1 MLKGTQTDTANYL
14 IKQLP
19 KATVFLNKK
28 FEVVH
33 ASDQWI
39 NAFEFTDRDVT
50 GKKINQLFGKI
61 SKSWQKDLNEC
72 LKGITS
78 EVGIENHIDKNNN
91 EKWFEW
97 INLPW
102 YDEKENVIGV
112 IIQTEDVTQKILNE
126 LKLERLEDLLN
137 GKSEITKIGTW
148 EYDAVK
154 DSLYWSDMTK
164 SIHEVPLD
172 FEPNIDTGIN
182 FYKNGY
188 SRNTLS
194 MAIDLAM
201 REGKSWNEKLQLITA
216 KGNEIWVN
224 ASGKPLFK
232 NNKFIGLIGTFQDID
247 NQVLSEIKIRESEKL
262 LKTLIDNLP
271 INIYVKDINLRKI
284 LVNKAECEF
293 NGVDS
298 AEDLL
303 GKTDFDFLSKKSAQ
317 SATDE
322 EYEVINSLKPILS
335 REGICT
341 TKDGT
346 ETNFLCSK
354 IPLLNEDNEVG
365 GIIGMSLDIT
375 EKKNA
380 QKKFEEK
387 ERHFRSIF
395 NSSYQFTG
403 ILDID
408 GTFIEIND
416 TALDFANLKVED
428 IVGKK
433 FWDAYWWPVPDIIKD
448 GLKQV
453 IKAAAKGEFMRSEI
467 TVFDQNKNQVP
478 VDFTLKPIYNDK
490 NKVVSLLAEGR
501 MITEMVAAREKIKES
516 EQKFRTLYEMSP
528 VSFILYDFETGKI
541 LDFNP
546 SFESI
551 SGYDKKSIE
560 KINFWDFLH
569 NKNQQYREQIKN
581 ELENKRTFGPFEEK
595 LINKEGIE
603 YSVIINK
610 SLIVNKNGEKL
621 VWTIIQDIS
630 ESEKKERQIREER
643 KLLKTLID
651 NLPLNVYIKDTQSRK
666 ILVNQAECDYIGV
679 DSAEELLGK
688 SDFDLYDKEV
698 AQISRD
704 EDLKVMNTM
713 EPILGRET
721 INIKKDGAITTFLT
735 SKIPL
740 KAANGKITGLVGISL
755 DISDIKKKEEELKNL
770 IDVTSLQ
777 NKKLVNFAHI
787 VSHNLR
793 SHTANFSMLLE
804 FLVSEKDEEE
814 KQNLVNMLVKASDHL
829 LETLNNLN
837 EVVVINTNVS
847 LKKKNILL
855 NKEIKAVEKNL
866 SDFFKNK
873 NAKIINTIE
882 NDVKINAIP
891 AYLDSILMNLFT
903 NAIMY
908 KSPDRDP
915 IITLSSSRENGYI
928 ILSINDN
935 GLGIDLKKYGDK
947 LFGMYK
953 TFHDNADAKG
963 ISLFLSKNQM
973 EAMGGKITTS
983 SEVGKGTT
991 FNLHFNESN

>member
-1 MLKGTQTDTANYL
+1 MLKRSQIDPNNYL

-19 KATVFLNKK
+19 KATAFLNKK
-28 FEVVH
+28 LEVVY
-33 ASDQWI
+33 ASDLWI
-39 NAFEFTDRDVT
+39 KDFEFTN
-50 GKKINQLFGKI
+50 GKVIGEKI
-61 SKSWQKDLNEC
+61 SALIKHISKDLQKDFKDC
-72 LKGITS
+72 LKGN
-78 EVGIENHIDKNNN
+78 VGSGIKECYK
-91 EKWFEW
+91 EKDNPKTCTEW
-97 INLPW
+97 TNIPW
-102 YDEKENVIGV
+102 YDEKENIIGV
-112 IIQTEDVTQKILNE
+112 IVQTECITEKLNN
-126 LKLERLEDLLN
+126 KSNIERLQLLLQE
-137 GKSEITKIGTW
+137 KSTNANIGSW
-148 EYDAVK
+148 QYDAELN
-154 DSLYWSDMTK
+154 SLWWCHKTRQ
-164 SIHEVPLD
+164 IHEVDANFIPKIETCFD
-172 FEPNIDTGIN
+172 
-182 FYKNGY
+182 FYKEGH
-188 SRNTLS
+188 SKNTIS
-194 MAIDLAM
+194 MAFFEASEKGLPW
-201 REGKSWNEKLQLITA
+201 KEKLQIVTE
-216 KGNEIWVN
+216 KGNEKWIMTT
-224 ASGKPLFK
+224 GKPIYK
-232 NNKFIGLIGTFQDID
+232 DDKFMGLVGTFQDI
-247 NQVLSEIKIRESEKL
+247 NEQVITNKKTKENEL
-262 LKTLIDNLP
+262 LLRTLIDNLP
-271 INIYVKDINLRKI
+271 VNIYVKDMNLRKI
-284 LVNKAECEF
+284 LVNKAECEY

-298 AEDLL
+298 PEELL
-303 GKTDFDFLSKKSAQ
+303 GKTDFDFLSKKSAKL
-317 SATDE
+317 ATYE
-322 EYEVINSLKPILS
+322 EYEVINTLKPILS

-341 TKDGT
+341 SKDGT
-346 ETNFLCSK
+346 ETNFLSSK
-354 IPLLNEDNEVG
+354 IPLINEDNEVG

-375 EKKNA
+375 EKRNA
-380 QKKFEEK
+380 EKKLEEK
-387 ERHFRSIF
+387 DRYFRSIF

-408 GTFIEIND
+408 GTLIEIND

-433 FWDAYWWPVPDIIKD
+433 FWDAYWWPVPDFVKD
-448 GLKQV
+448 GLKQMV
-453 IKAAAKGEFMRSEI
+453 KAAAKGKFMRSEI
-467 TVFDQNKNQVP
+467 KVLDQNKNQVP
-478 VDFTLKPIYNDK
+478 VDFTLKPIYNDN

-501 MITEMVAAREKIKES
+501 MITEMVAAREKLKES
-516 EQKFRTLYEMSP
+516 ELKFRTLYEMSP

-569 NKNQQYREQIKN
+569 NKNQQYREQVKN
-581 ELENKRTFGPFEEK
+581 ELENKGIFGPFEEK
-595 LINKEGIE
+595 LINKDGIE

-610 SLIVNKNGEKL
+610 SLIVNKNGEKF

-651 NLPLNVYIKDTQSRK
+651 NLPLNVYIKDTQSIK
-666 ILVNQAECDYIGV
+666 ILVNQAECDYLGV

-713 EPILGRET
+713 EPILSRET
-721 INIKKDGAITTFLT
+721 TNIKKDGTITTFLT

-837 EVVVINTNVS
+837 EVVVINTNINR
-847 LKKKNILL
+847 KKKNIFL
-855 NKEIKAVEKNL
+855 NKEIKSVEKNL
-866 SDFFKNK
+866 SVLFKNK

-882 NDVKINAIP
+882 DDVKINAIP

-908 KSPDRDP
+908 KSPDRNP
-915 IITLSSSRENGYI
+915 IITLSSSRENGYT

-935 GLGIDLKKYGDK
+935 GLGIDLKKHGDK

-953 TFHDNADAKG
+953 TFHDNADSKG
-963 ISLFLSKNQM
+963 IGLFLSKNQM
-973 EAMGGKITTS
+973 EAMGGKIITA

-991 FNLHFNESN
+991 FNLHFNEDN

>member
-1 MLKGTQTDTANYL
+1 MLKRSQIDPNNYL

-19 KATVFLNKK
+19 KATAFLNKK
-28 FEVVH
+28 LEVVY
-33 ASDQWI
+33 ASDLWI
-39 NAFEFTDRDVT
+39 KDFEFTN
-50 GKKINQLFGKI
+50 GKVIGAKI
-61 SKSWQKDLNEC
+61 STLLKHISKDLQKDFQDC
-72 LKGITS
+72 LKGNNGSGIKEGYS
-78 EVGIENHIDKNNN
+78 ETGNP
-91 EKWFEW
+91 EKWTEW
-97 INLPW
+97 MNIPW
-102 YDEKENVIGV
+102 YDEKENIIG
-112 IIQTEDVTQKILNE
+112 IIVQTEDITEKISKDSNV
-126 LKLERLEDLLN
+126 ERLQLLLQE
-137 GKSEITKIGTW
+137 KSSNADIGSW
-148 EYDAVK
+148 QYDAELN
-154 DSLYWSDMTK
+154 SLWWCDLTK
-164 SIHEVPLD
+164 QMHEVDANFIPKIETCFD
-172 FEPNIDTGIN
+172 
-182 FYKNGY
+182 FYKEGH
-188 SRNTLS
+188 SKNTIS
-194 MAIDLAM
+194 MAFFEASEKGLPW
-201 REGKSWNEKLQLITA
+201 KEKLQIVTE
-216 KGNEIWVN
+216 KGNEKWLMTT
-224 ASGKPLFK
+224 GKPIYK
-232 NNKFIGLIGTFQDID
+232 NDKLIGLVGTFQDI
-247 NQVLSEIKIRESEKL
+247 NEQVLSNKKTKENEL
-262 LKTLIDNLP
+262 LLRTLIDNLP
-271 INIYVKDINLRKI
+271 VNIYVKDMNLRKI
-284 LVNKAECEF
+284 LVNKAECEY

-298 AEDLL
+298 PEDLL
-303 GKTDFDFLSKKSAQ
+303 GKTDFDFLSKKSAKL
-317 SATDE
+317 ATQE
-322 EYEVINSLKPILS
+322 EYEVINTLKPILS

-341 TKDGT
+341 SKDGT

-375 EKKNA
+375 EKRNA
-380 QKKFEEK
+380 EKKLEEK
-387 ERHFRSIF
+387 ERYFRSIF

-408 GTFIEIND
+408 GTLIEIND
-416 TALDFANLKVED
+416 TALDFANLKDED
-428 IVGKK
+428 IIGKK
-433 FWDAYWWPVPDIIKD
+433 FWDAYWWPVPDFVKD
-448 GLKQV
+448 GLKQMV
-453 IKAAAKGEFMRSEI
+453 KAAAKGKFMRSEI
-467 TVFDQNKNQVP
+467 KVLDQNKNQVP
-478 VDFTLKPIYNDK
+478 VDFTLKPIYNDN

-501 MITEMVAAREKIKES
+501 MITEMVAAREKLKES
-516 EQKFRTLYEMSP
+516 ELKFRTLYEMSP

-551 SGYDKKSIE
+551 SGYDKQSID

-569 NKNQQYREQIKN
+569 NKNQQYREQVTT
-581 ELENKRTFGPFEEK
+581 ELENKGTFGPFEEK
-595 LINKEGIE
+595 LINKDGIE
-603 YSVIINK
+603 YSVIVNK
-610 SLIVNKNGEKL
+610 SLIVNKNDEKL

-651 NLPLNVYIKDTQSRK
+651 NLPLNVYVKDTQSRK

-688 SDFDLYDKEV
+688 SDFDLFDKKV

-721 INIKKDGAITTFLT
+721 INIKKDGTITSFLT

-740 KAANGKITGLVGISL
+740 KAADGKITGLVGISL
-755 DISDIKKKEEELKNL
+755 DISDLKKKEEELKNL
-770 IDVTSLQ
+770 IDVTSHQ

-837 EVVVINTNVS
+837 EVVVINSNVN
-847 LKKKNILL
+847 LKKKNIFL
-855 NKEIKAVEKNL
+855 NKEIKSVEKNL
-866 SDFFKNK
+866 GVFFKNNK
-873 NAKIINTIE
+873 AKIINTIE
-882 NDVKINAIP
+882 DDVKINIIP
-891 AYLDSILMNLFT
+891 AYLDSMLMNLFT

-915 IITLSSSRENGYI
+915 IITLSSSRENGYT
-928 ILSINDN
+928 ILSIKDN
-935 GLGIDLKKYGDK
+935 GLGLDLKKYGDK

-963 ISLFLSKNQM
+963 IGLFLTKNHI
-973 EAMGGKITTS
+973 EAMGGKITTT

-991 FNLHFNESN
+991 FNLYFNENN